1 MQGSFLHIL
10 NFPACIVHCFMYCF
24 FCIYCV
30 LLHVLRLTP
39 CIVCCFMSYAWL
51 HVLCAVSRLVL
62 GFMYCVLL
70 HVLCLTPCIVCC
82 VTACAWLHVRV
93 PFHISHFA
101 SCMPS
106 LILDIYLVFKII
118 YPKFLWLTNR
128 YPYFPFLLDIKSL
141 TLLVYIQFSSDSIP
155 LSPTLSLILDISCY
169 FLMIMSNFHLAKLFF
184 HLLCSSFWMFPAI
197 FS

>member
-1 MQGSFLHIL
+1 MQCAFLHIL
-10 NFPACIVHCFMYCF
+10 NFPTYIVHRFMYCF
-24 FCIYCV
+24 FLYILCIASCLTLNSMYCV

-39 CIVCCFMSYAWL
+39 CIA
-51 HVLCAVSRLVL
+51 
-62 GFMYCVLL
+62 
-70 HVLCLTPCIVCC
+70 CC

-128 YPYFPFLLDIKSL
+128 YPYFPFLLDIISL
-141 TLLVYIQFSSDSIP
+141 TLLVYVQFLSNSIP
-155 LSPTLSLILDISCY
+155 LSPTSSLILDISCY
-169 FLMIMSNFHLAKLFF
+169 FLMSMSNLNRSVQLY
-184 HLLCSSFWMFPAI
+184 
-197 FS
+197 

>member
-1 MQGSFLHIL
+1 M
-10 NFPACIVHCFMYCF
+10 P
-24 FCIYCV
+24 CV
-30 LLHVLRLTP
+30 LCH
-39 CIVCCFMSYAWL
+39 
-51 HVLCAVSRLVL
+51 
-62 GFMYCVLL
+62 G
-70 HVLCLTPCIVCC
+70 LCLTPCPVCC

-141 TLLVYIQFSSDSIP
+141 TLLVYVQFLSNSIP
-155 LSPTLSLILDISCY
+155 LSPTSSLILDISCC
-169 FLMIMSNFHLAKLFF
+169 FLIIMSNFHQIRFPF
-184 HLLCSSFWMFPAI
+184 LLHYPWFWIFPAI
-197 FS
+197 FSWLCPISILLNYFFTCSALHFGYSLLFSHDYVQFPSC